1 MNHHTIAAFEDELTK
16 IAFEAAKAVQKS
28 KASPERLMKFHSSMG
43 KRQEKAERQSRV
55 FGSLANDLK
64 TGTQPILKEH
74 QGKFREASR
83 HKQRAAD
90 RYAEAGRSAKN
101 KAESFQSMVHVP
113 KPPGSAASGAKK
125 GMSLGKKVGIGAL
138 VAGGLA
144 AGAYGAKKLHDKKKA
159 KEAA

>member
-1 MNHHTIAAFEDELTK
+1 MNHHTISAFNDELTK
-16 IAFEAAKAVQKS
+16 IAFEAAKAVQRS
-28 KASPERLMKFHSSMG
+28 KASPERLAKFQASMG
-43 KRQEKAERQSRV
+43 KRQEKAERLSRV
-55 FGSLANDLK
+55 FGSLANEIK
-64 TGTQPILKEH
+64 PGGHSIVKE
-74 QGKFREASR
+74 QIEKFRGASKS
-83 HKQRAAD
+83 KQKAAD